1 MRSPSTSPTRGC
13 NGERAFSLIEMLVA
27 TAVLVLIM
35 AMIASFT
42 SQTGKIWKRSAE
54 KIQSFQGARAAY
66 DAMTSH
72 LSQATLNAYLDYYD
86 STLSPRTPA
95 NSLTFVPSSYARNS
109 ALHFVVDQASKI
121 VPNDQESHP
130 GQAVFFLAPLGFTQT
145 ASTFGNLPN
154 MLNACGYYVEFNSD
168 RPNIPSFLTSLPGI
182 KERYR
187 YRLMEFLQPTESLGI
202 YSLPSTGSASQ
213 YDQWFANFLPPN
225 LAVSSAPL
233 RTMAENII
241 ALVILPELSTRDR
254 ANTGTP
260 LAPLYTYDS
269 RAGDITQVSH
279 HQLPP
284 LLRVVMVAIDETSAA
299 HLTPP
304 GTTAPPGS
312 VNGLL
317 TGSGALFQTA
327 SQIDADLVTLSN
339 ALVAQHVN
347 YRIFDTDIAIR
358 GARWSTQ

>member
-1 MRSPSTSPTRGC
+1 
-13 NGERAFSLIEMLVA
+13 MLVA

-54 KIQSFQGARAAY
+54 KIQTFQGARAAY

-72 LSQATLNAYLDYYD
+72 LAQATLNTYLDYYD
-86 STLSPRTPA
+86 GSLSPRTPA
-95 NSLTFVPSSYARNS
+95 TAATFVPSSYARNS
-109 ALHFVVDQASKI
+109 DLHFVVDRAAQI
-121 VPNDQESHP
+121 VPDDQQAHP

-145 ASTFGNLPN
+145 SATFGSMPN

-168 RPNIPSFLTSLPGI
+168 RPNIPHFLANLPGI

-187 YRLMEFLQPTESLGI
+187 YRLMEFMQPTESLGI
-202 YSLPSTGSASQ
+202 YSLPTTGGATQ
-213 YDQWFANFLPPN
+213 YDKWFTNFLPPN
-225 LAVSSAPL
+225 VSVSQAPL
-233 RTMAENII
+233 RMMAENIV
-241 ALVILPELSTRDR
+241 ALVILPELSSRDR
-254 ANTGTP
+254 SGTGTP

-269 RAGDITQVSH
+269 RAGDITTAAH

-284 LLRVVMVAIDETSAA
+284 LLRVVMVAIDETAA
-299 HLTPP
+299 ARLTPP
-304 GTTAPPGS
+304 GTTAPPAA
-312 VNGLL
+312 VNSLL
-317 TGSGALFQTA
+317 SGNGALFQTA
-327 SQIDADLVTLSN
+327 SQIDADLATLSST
-339 ALVAQHVN
+339 LTGLHVN